1 VSGTRW
7 WEIFKQEIQFHARR
21 PLLWVQLVILG
32 FLTYGIST
40 GHATVSSGDA
50 RVGGH
55 KAFIN
60 SEFAISQLLIFMS
73 CLIYVFFASVAA
85 ACR

>member
-1 VSGTRW
+1 MSGTRL

-60 SEFAISQLLIFMS
+60 SEFAISQL
-73 CLIYVFFASVAA
+73 
-85 ACR
+85 